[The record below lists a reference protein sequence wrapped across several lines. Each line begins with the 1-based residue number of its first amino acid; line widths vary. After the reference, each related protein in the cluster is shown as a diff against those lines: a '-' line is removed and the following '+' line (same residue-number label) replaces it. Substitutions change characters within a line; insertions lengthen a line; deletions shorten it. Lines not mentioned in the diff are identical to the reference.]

1 MNDEHILVLAEV
13 RIPLDRIVDQVGA
26 GVSSALLAMGR
37 NEKSGTKKSRTL
49 IIMQRVEETV
59 AAFDHHQLV
68 RGTPGERE
76 AQQRLNAAL
85 VRLRASYLK
94 QQKG

>member
-1 MNDEHILVLAEV
+1 MTDEHILVLAEV

-49 IIMQRVEETV
+49 VIMQRVEENRRCLRSSP
-59 AAFDHHQLV
+59 AR

-76 AQQRLNAAL
+76 AHQRLNAAL